1 MAKRQRSSFLFEPPP
16 RAPWHRVLRNSVG
29 STSVDRRT
37 WRLFSAENIR
47 SAVQDLI
54 AGCTAGV
61 WLRILP
67 LDEDDDSLCFHTG
80 QEWADIQPC
89 LQECGL
95 LTTPGN
101 IGGKLIA
108 PTQVWED
115 FAVASA
121 GVFEVGTARPKAG
134 TRPSIF
140 VMRKPKKQE
149 ERMYRCPID
158 QVKDQLKSVFEV
170 KRLARSPCKSY
181 FRHCRI
187 HLLSVEKEHV
197 KKTYHPDSLTRSV
210 KRAWDERLNPIVFS
224 RVADRLL
231 KVLDLIVKDG
241 GDNNLVESERGK
253 LFSDPIDAPAEDVAN
268 DSDAPEA
275 PDFVLDN
282 EDE

>member
-1 MAKRQRSSFLFEPPP
+1 MAKRQRSSSLSEPCLDAS
-16 RAPWHRVLRNSVG
+16 RHRVLRNSDESIQVKQCAKN
-29 STSVDRRT
+29 S
-37 WRLFSAENIR
+37 FSAGDIR
-47 SAVQDLI
+47 HAVQALI
-54 AGCTAGV
+54 DSCTPGV
-61 WLRILP
+61 WPRILP
-67 LDEDDDSLCFHTG
+67 LDEDDDSLCFHTTR

-121 GVFEVGTARPKAG
+121 GVFEVGT
-134 TRPSIF
+134 
-140 VMRKPKKQE
+140 
-149 ERMYRCPID
+149 
-158 QVKDQLKSVFEV
+158 
-170 KRLARSPCKSY
+170 
-181 FRHCRI
+181 
-187 HLLSVEKEHV
+187 
-197 KKTYHPDSLTRSV
+197 
-210 KRAWDERLNPIVFS
+210 FS

>member
-29 STSVDRRT
+29 STSVDRLT

-47 SAVQDLI
+47 SAVQDLLV
-54 AGCTAGV
+54 GCTAGV

-121 GVFEVGTARPKAG
+121 GVFEVGT
-134 TRPSIF
+134 
-140 VMRKPKKQE
+140 
-149 ERMYRCPID
+149 
-158 QVKDQLKSVFEV
+158 
-170 KRLARSPCKSY
+170 
-181 FRHCRI
+181 
-187 HLLSVEKEHV
+187 
-197 KKTYHPDSLTRSV
+197 
-210 KRAWDERLNPIVFS
+210 FS